1 MFYNDS
7 DHLTL
12 GATIAAICVPLGVY
26 VYRKTK
32 HPAPFEEQGQK
43 IVPLEVTVD
52 NIREGF
58 EDRPYMPFRYP
69 NNQTMSLVKLDVNF
83 WSIVDRHYFDF
94 MSQKKRIFN
103 HYDPEKL
110 KEHPFYKTLD
120 TAEATAALVELR
132 DFVVDHLTHRFPK
145 LFTRRGNLV
154 CNHLLDETYD
164 LDVVAPLVVVTRMS
178 MEDYYVTVL
187 DPHTQERTCVGVS
200 VAFGGGGFP
209 IAPIVGQG
217 MDAIHGPVPYYESKL
232 KKSMNKWFE
241 RFTDPV
247 ERASIHIVW
256 DNDLSCS
263 ELYSK
268 QRELGHAAYAEYIQ
282 AVPFEAFSVRV
293 ERQTLIKL
301 PKSNAIIFANHP
313 IYLNIAH
320 ALADEPGVPAIVHK
334 MMYDSPE
341 GIIKYKHYELI
352 RDHISP
358 GLLAMVDAQVQRG
371 LVAKDDPVRTI
382 PGFPFASWM
391 NDPAAFSTS
400 RGFVKP
406 SSSVAL

>member
-12 GATIAAICVPLGVY
+12 GATIAALCVPIGVY
-26 VYRKTK
+26 VYRKAK
-32 HPAPFEEQGQK
+32 HPVPFEEQGQK
-43 IVPLEVTVD
+43 IIPLDVTVE
-52 NIREGF
+52 NIREGY

-83 WSIVDRHYFDF
+83 WSIIDKQYFDF

-103 HYDPEKL
+103 NYDKEKL
-110 KEHPFYKTLD
+110 KEHPFYRTLD
-120 TAEATAALVELR
+120 TKEATEAFIELR
-132 DFVVDHLTHRFPK
+132 DFVVDHFTHRFPK
-145 LFTRRGNLV
+145 LFTKKGNIV
-154 CNHLLDETYD
+154 SNHLLNETYN
-164 LDVVAPLVVVTRMS
+164 LDEVDPLVVVTRMS
-178 MEDYYVTVL
+178 MEDYYVTIL
-187 DPHTQERTCVGVS
+187 DPETEERTCVGAS
-200 VAFGGGGFP
+200 AAFAGGGFP

-256 DNDLSCS
+256 DRDLASS

-268 QRELGHAAYAEYIQ
+268 QRELSEAGYVEYIKS
-282 AVPFEAFSVRV
+282 VPFEDFCVRA

-301 PKSNAIIFANHP
+301 PKTDAIIFANHP

-320 ALADEPGVPAIVHK
+320 DLADEPGVPSIVNK
-334 MMYDSPE
+334 MMYESPE
-341 GIIKYKHYELI
+341 GIIKYKHYEVI

-358 GLLAMVDAQVQRG
+358 GVQKMVQAQVQRG
-371 LVAKDDPVRTI
+371 LIAENEPVRTI
-382 PGFPFASWM
+382 PSFPFASWM
-391 NDPAAFSTS
+391 NEPGAFSSS

-406 SSSVAL
+406 SSVAV